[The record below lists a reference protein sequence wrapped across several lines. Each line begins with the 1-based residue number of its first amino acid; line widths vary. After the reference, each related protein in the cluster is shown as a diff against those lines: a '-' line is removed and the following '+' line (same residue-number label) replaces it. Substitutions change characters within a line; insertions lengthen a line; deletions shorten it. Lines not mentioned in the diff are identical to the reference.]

1 MTSDASDEGDEMPAQ
16 VVTTTDLPL
25 PKFSVGK
32 VRDTYDLGDRLLMVA
47 TDRIS
52 AFDCILPNGI
62 PDKGRVLTQLSA
74 FWFDRLS
81 DVIANHLISVDLADL
96 PPILRDDPALRELL
110 AGRFMIVKKAKRFDF
125 ECVVRGYLAGSG
137 WADYQRTGA
146 VCGVALPAGLRQGER
161 LPEPIFTPATKAE
174 EGHDLN
180 ISLDEMKRAI
190 GEDMAQTIAD
200 ASIALY
206 KAAASYALD
215 CGIIIADTKMEF
227 GLLDGELILIDELL
241 TPDSSRYWPVADYRP
256 GGSPPS
262 FDKQYV
268 RDWLEASGWNKQPPA
283 PALPDEV
290 VEGAATRYREAYEW
304 LTGHPLPE

>member
-1 MTSDASDEGDEMPAQ
+1 MPAQ
-16 VVTTTDLPL
+16 VVTTTNLPL

-52 AFDCILPNGI
+52 AFDSIMPNGV

-81 DVIANHLISVDLADL
+81 DIIANHLISVDGADL
-96 PPILRDDPALRELL
+96 PDAVRNDAALRDML

-174 EGHDLN
+174 QGHDIN
-180 ISLDEMKRAI
+180 VSLDEMKRAI
-190 GEDMAQTIAD
+190 GDEMAQTIAD
-200 ASIALY
+200 ASI
-206 KAAASYALD
+206 
-215 CGIIIADTKMEF
+215 
-227 GLLDGELILIDELL
+227 
-241 TPDSSRYWPVADYRP
+241 
-256 GGSPPS
+256 
-262 FDKQYV
+262 
-268 RDWLEASGWNKQPPA
+268 
-283 PALPDEV
+283 
-290 VEGAATRYREAYEW
+290 
-304 LTGHPLPE
+304 